1 MSDFTNIMIGDVP
14 YNVKDTSAR
23 SAANSAQTIAQM
35 ANNTATKAN
44 ATANDNVNKITSI
57 NKRMKRCVLYI
68 GDSYMEG
75 AYATEYAIQK
85 RVQTLTG
92 IPFYTNPLSGA
103 GFIRR
108 STGNKNFPALLKEWI
123 DNNPNHLSEI
133 TDIVIAGGINDAQFD
148 FNNVTTP
155 NLRTSFAE
163 IAAQCARLPVL
174 ERRYVVDMMYVN
186 TGFTKEY
193 LYCADLIKGVSREY
207 GFNTA
212 DYAFTWLRNLSNVS
226 HTDNLHP
233 NKSGYNIIGNYIAE
247 MLLGNTISQTEY
259 NYLKTNGCE
268 LWLFLRDCLLHGTFY
283 YESPTAQSTPSG
295 TVLATLYNGIGA
307 SAGVSQFFTARGRG
321 NQFAIEI
328 KGNQIIAGNTLPE
341 YGIAGNFTATAF
353 S

>member
-1 MSDFTNIMIGDVP
+1 MADVSKFKILETSYDIKDNI
-14 YNVKDTSAR
+14 AR
-23 SAANSAQTIAQM
+23 SAATNAQSTASS
-35 ANNTATKAN
+35 ANNTANDARSTANKN
-44 ATANDNVNKITSI
+44 ATDIASI
-57 NKRMKRCVLYI
+57 NSRMKRRILYI

-75 AYATEYAIQK
+75 AYATEHAIQK

-148 FNNVTTP
+148 FNNVTTA

-163 IAAQCARLPVL
+163 ITAQCARLPML

-233 NKSGYNIIGNYIAE
+233 NQTGYNIIGNYIAE

-259 NYLKTNGCE
+259 NYIKTNGCE

-307 SAGVSQFFTARGRG
+307 TAGVSQFFTARGRG